1 MNPLSFLAGN
11 GFTFDANSN
20 TTTPFPLWI
29 THWIQ
34 SIVSRIW
41 EWHRCLQRSLPIHI

>member
-20 TTTPFPLWI
+20 TTTPLPLWI

-41 EWHRCLQRSLPIHI
+41 KGIGVYKDLYQYI